1 MWPTCYFLKT
11 NTIRVAMT
19 NFKAQMKQF
28 EHQFKNVKLAYFGM
42 VKIIYP
48 PKGKLNCQAQFE
60 LISR

>member
-1 MWPTCYFLKT
+1 
-11 NTIRVAMT
+11 MT